1 MDLCLTAQADY
12 VSGEPSIHPSSRS
25 ARVGPAR
32 RRFATQQE
40 GGELMTN
47 NGDRFA
53 QRRAIGQR
61 IREWRLKREL
71 SQAEVARQTGITQ
84 ASLSNYENGKR
95 DLPLSTLL
103 GVAAALN
110 VSLGDLLDITEVIV
124 VRDSTLGRAVE
135 QLVRRP
141 DVASPMVG
149 ADAAS

>member
-1 MDLCLTAQADY
+1 MS
-12 VSGEPSIHPSSRS
+12 V
-25 ARVGPAR
+25 
-32 RRFATQQE
+32 
-40 GGELMTN
+40 N
-47 NGDRFA
+47 NGDRLP

-71 SQAEVARQTGITQ
+71 SQAEVARHAGITQ

-103 GVAAALN
+103 GVTAALN
-110 VSLGDLLDITEVIV
+110 VSLGDLLDMPDVIV

-141 DVASPMVG
+141 DLISPMVG

>member
-1 MDLCLTAQADY
+1 M
-12 VSGEPSIHPSSRS
+12 S
-25 ARVGPAR
+25 
-32 RRFATQQE
+32 
-40 GGELMTN
+40 TN
-47 NGDRFA
+47 NAERVP

-71 SQAEVARQTGITQ
+71 SQAEVSRLAGITQ

-103 GVAAALN
+103 GVTAALN
-110 VSLGDLLDITEVIV
+110 VSLGDLLDLPDVIV
-124 VRDSTLGRAVE
+124 VRDSMLGRAVE

-141 DVASPMVG
+141 DLISPMVG